1 MKTFKD
7 YMIGE
12 GVFRKSSKLIHKMD
26 VSMFSIFL
34 EKEQGDF
41 GDDFLWSDVA
51 EAFKMAKKRINKMGF
66 PSMHVNVVFKNY
78 SEDESHVGG
87 KAHGNPEASPK
98 YKKLKSISLSKKFLY
113 GLDNNYNVTMKKL
126 IPTIVHEWAHIWMFN
141 NGEAFRNA
149 IKQYHEA
156 LIMSNVDKVKGAT
169 NGIERLQQLS
179 DMVNFTGAYGLTD
192 PDEAWATALQK
203 FFQLHPYHR
212 QRILELMQ
220 VREPRKLPNMRMQ
233 RHLQNKL

>member
-7 YMIGE
+7 YMIQE
-12 GVFRKSSKLIHKMD
+12 GVFRKSTKLMHKMD
-26 VSMFSIFL
+26 VPMFSIFL

-66 PSMHVNVVFKNY
+66 PSMHVNVVFKDY
-78 SEDESHVGG
+78 PEKESHVGG

-113 GLDNNYNVTMKKL
+113 GLDNNYKATMRKL
-126 IPTIVHEWAHIWMFN
+126 ISTIVHEWAHVWMFN

-156 LIMSNVDKVKGAT
+156 LIMSNVDKVKGVT
-169 NGIERLQQLS
+169 SGMLRLQQLS

-192 PDEAWATALQK
+192 PDEAWATALQTFSK
-203 FFQLHPYHR
+203 LHPYHR

-220 VREPRKLPNMRMQ
+220 VREPRELPNMRMQ